1 MKVLDI
7 KVLRGPNYW
16 SNKRHKL
23 IVMQLDLEEMEEIPS
38 NKIEGFYERLIQLM
52 PTLYE
57 HHCSEGHEG
66 GFFERVKDGTWMG
79 HIAEHIAIEIQALAG
94 MDCVFGR
101 TRGTGDTGVYNV
113 VFDYTQENAGI
124 YAAKSSIRIVEALIK
139 GEDYALEE
147 DIQAL
152 KEIRED
158 DKLGPSTSSIVEE
171 AIKRGIPY
179 MRLNEDSLVQLGYGM
194 YQKRIMATMTSQTSG
209 IGVELAGDKEETKYL
224 LARAGIPVP
233 KGSVCRSEGEL
244 LNALDSIG
252 YPVVVKPIDGNHGR
266 GATTNIKTK
275 REAVIAFNLAKNH
288 GYRVIVE
295 RMIQGFDFRLLVID
309 YQLVAAAKRT
319 PAHVTGNGKSTIGQ
333 LIKKVNADPRRG
345 FGHENMLTEISVDK
359 MTRHILE
366 TRKLTLRSVL
376 PKGKTLYLKTTAN
389 LSTGGTATDVTDLVH
404 PYNRFMAERIA
415 RIIGLD
421 ICGIDIMAQDLEH
434 PVSEIDGAVLEVN
447 AAPGFRM
454 HLDPTEGLARNVG
467 RHAGGVVIAPTRL
480 TDFAP
485 TYCDE
490 TGGGLMTQFDMIDV
504 EQAGLVK
511 FDFLGLRT
519 LTIIDNAV
527 KSINQRRTASDELLV
542 DIDTIPLEDPEIYGD
557 LQQAKTTAVFQL
569 ESRGMKDLMK
579 KVKPSRFAD
588 IIALVALF
596 RPGPMQLADDF
607 MPIGLLNLI

>member
-179 MRLNEDSLVQLGYGM
+179 MRLNEDSLVKLGYGM
-194 YQKRIMATMTSQTSG
+194 YQKRIMATMTKPWITS
-209 IGVELAGDKEETKYL
+209 
-224 LARAGIPVP
+224 
-233 KGSVCRSEGEL
+233 
-244 LNALDSIG
+244 
-252 YPVVVKPIDGNHGR
+252 
-266 GATTNIKTK
+266 
-275 REAVIAFNLAKNH
+275 
-288 GYRVIVE
+288 
-295 RMIQGFDFRLLVID
+295 
-309 YQLVAAAKRT
+309 
-319 PAHVTGNGKSTIGQ
+319 
-333 LIKKVNADPRRG
+333 
-345 FGHENMLTEISVDK
+345 
-359 MTRHILE
+359 
-366 TRKLTLRSVL
+366 
-376 PKGKTLYLKTTAN
+376 
-389 LSTGGTATDVTDLVH
+389 
-404 PYNRFMAERIA
+404 
-415 RIIGLD
+415 
-421 ICGIDIMAQDLEH
+421 
-434 PVSEIDGAVLEVN
+434 
-447 AAPGFRM
+447 
-454 HLDPTEGLARNVG
+454 
-467 RHAGGVVIAPTRL
+467 
-480 TDFAP
+480 
-485 TYCDE
+485 
-490 TGGGLMTQFDMIDV
+490 
-504 EQAGLVK
+504 
-511 FDFLGLRT
+511 
-519 LTIIDNAV
+519 
-527 KSINQRRTASDELLV
+527 
-542 DIDTIPLEDPEIYGD
+542 
-557 LQQAKTTAVFQL
+557 
-569 ESRGMKDLMK
+569 
-579 KVKPSRFAD
+579 
-588 IIALVALF
+588 
-596 RPGPMQLADDF
+596 
-607 MPIGLLNLI
+607 